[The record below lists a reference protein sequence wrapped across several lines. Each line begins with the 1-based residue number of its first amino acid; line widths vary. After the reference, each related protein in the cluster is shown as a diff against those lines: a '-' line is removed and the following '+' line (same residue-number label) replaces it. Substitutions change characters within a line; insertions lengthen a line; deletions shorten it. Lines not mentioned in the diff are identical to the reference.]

1 MEVEEGRNPEE
12 EQFRRLAAALGE
24 PLEAVWGMPEQERRH
39 LILLLLEGGEQPAD
53 QGAARPEQPE
63 AATKQPESVGHQHS
77 QQEQLHAAAVGRSD
91 VPAAKD
97 DTEAGLGA
105 VKLESQLDLK
115 DGAPIP
121 PRMMELRKDAWKVM
135 RMLRGT
141 RNEGMGMGE
150 VEAYLEAHWLNP
162 RRVEVVVDELSGVAE
177 EEEEEVVTL
186 AEEAEVV
193 DKGKGMGKTT
203 SRAEV
208 AGLKRHL
215 VEQPEQGGKLARI
228 AEVEVARRWGRG
240 EEGKGEVAEEAA
252 RTVEQEGRGIDD
264 PVIEITDSPVKV
276 RKLFLTR
283 VCLDFAI
290 FYSRYRVVF
299 TCPAGQYVTLRE

>member
-1 MEVEEGRNPEE
+1 MEEGRNPEE

-53 QGAARPEQPE
+53 QGVARPEQPE
-63 AATKQPESVGHQHS
+63 AATKQPQSVGHQHS
-77 QQEQLHAAAVGRSD
+77 QQEQLHAAAVGRPD

-105 VKLESQLDLK
+105 VKLESQQDLK
-115 DGAPIP
+115 DGAPIL
-121 PRMMELRKDAWKVM
+121 PRMRELRKDAWKVM

-141 RNEGMGMGE
+141 RNEGMGLGE

-186 AEEAEVV
+186 AEAAEVV

-208 AGLKRHL
+208 ARLKRHL
-215 VEQPEQGGKLARI
+215 VEQPEQGGKLART
-228 AEVEVARRWGRG
+228 AEVEVARRWGWG
-240 EEGKGEVAEEAA
+240 EEVEAEVADKAA
-252 RTVEQEGRGIDD
+252 KAVEQEGREAEDM
-264 PVIEITDSPVKV
+264 VIEITDSPVMVSKTV
-276 RKLFLTR
+276 LNCTG
-283 VCLDFAI
+283 
-290 FYSRYRVVF
+290 
-299 TCPAGQYVTLRE
+299 CPAKVDPPKFSKCQM

>member
-77 QQEQLHAAAVGRSD
+77 QQEQLHAAAVGRPD

-105 VKLESQLDLK
+105 VKLESQLDLE
-115 DGAPIP
+115 DGAPIL
-121 PRMMELRKDAWKVM
+121 PRMRELRKDALKVM

-141 RNEGMGMGE
+141 RNEGMGRGE

-186 AEEAEVV
+186 AEAAEVV

-215 VEQPEQGGKLARI
+215 VEQPEQGGKLART
-228 AEVEVARRWGRG
+228 AEVEVARRWRWG
-240 EEGKGEVAEEAA
+240 EEEEAEVADKAA
-252 RTVEQEGRGIDD
+252 KAVEQEGREDED
-264 PVIEITDSPVKV
+264 MVIEITDSPVMVSKTV
-276 RKLFLTR
+276 FKL
-283 VCLDFAI
+283 
-290 FYSRYRVVF
+290 YRVS
-299 TCPAGQYVTLRE
+299 R